1 MIGKTICVDDTN
13 FIFNTNFSGNPARD
27 RFGDSRR
34 KANLIIPDP
43 EQAKDMIKAG
53 INVRQTNPGPNDDPS
68 TYVPEFFVQV
78 LLAYRD
84 KIGNP
89 LKYPPRVFLVSGDAE
104 PVLLDEDVVGKTID
118 EDIRVKNVN
127 IVLNPREYEP
137 GKFTLYIRTMYVE
150 QALED
155 DPYAARYQRRA
166 KPADWHDDEDDLPF

>member
-13 FIFNTNFSGNPARD
+13 FIFETQFSGIKARD

-34 KANLIIPDP
+34 KANLLIPDP
-43 EQAKDMIKAG
+43 EQAKDLIKAG
-53 INVRQTNPGPNDDPS
+53 INVRQTNPGPRDDPN
-68 TYVPEFFVQV
+68 TFVPEFFVQV

-89 LKYPPRVFLVSGDAE
+89 LKYPPRVYLVSGDAP
-104 PVLLDEDVVGKTID
+104 PVLLDEDSVGKTID

-150 QALED
+150 QDLDD
-155 DPYAARYQRRA
+155 DPYAARYRARR
-166 KPADWHDDEDDLPF
+166 DDGEELPF